1 MILSR
6 KVGSG
11 QVEVVADSEEIENG
25 IYVIKKPGK
34 NVKKPKPVLNLVM
47 IKLLGIDGE
56 PEVPGNM
63 RFEKKRMT
71 WENLLRLYY
80 IKEERIDKPDPL
92 FEPVA
97 TYEKNIISF
106 FSIILAYW

>member
-1 MILSR
+1 M
-6 KVGSG
+6 
-11 QVEVVADSEEIENG
+11 
-25 IYVIKKPGK
+25 
-34 NVKKPKPVLNLVM
+34 M
-47 IKLLGIDGE
+47 MKLLGIDGE

-97 TYEKNIISF
+97 TYEKTLFLSSLLF
-106 FSIILAYW
+106 LLTGRDFSEHDAQT

>member
-1 MILSR
+1 M
-6 KVGSG
+6 
-11 QVEVVADSEEIENG
+11 
-25 IYVIKKPGK
+25 
-34 NVKKPKPVLNLVM
+34 
-47 IKLLGIDGE
+47 
-56 PEVPGNM
+56 PGNM

-97 TYEKNIISF
+97 TYEKTLFLSSLLF
-106 FSIILAYW
+106 LLTGRDFSEHDAQTKKR